1 MSTATLPPPEQLR
14 LPAMNAPQSPTAP
27 REFKNIRREVTA
39 DAIAV
44 LTFDRPESAANIFD
58 RATLEELNAHL
69 DAIERDST
77 LRGVVLTSAKPGIF
91 IAGADLHSL
100 STAPMNALREMVEF
114 GQRVFSRL
122 AALPLPTAA
131 AIHGAALGGGFE
143 VCLACDF
150 RFATPDK
157 ATKLGLPEVQLGILP
172 AWGGSTR
179 LPRLIGLPKALG
191 LILAGK
197 TVVAKQAL
205 KLGLVDDLVPHESL
219 LAVALAKVAKT
230 GRKPHRPTPF
240 AVKATNNVVAGNLIS
255 MLTQPKLFK
264 KTRGHYPAVLKALE
278 VVTLGVARSEE
289 RSLKLEADA
298 ICQLAQTEA
307 AKNLIRVFFL
317 QERAKKLG
325 FTPSDSG
332 TGCQPV
338 TVGRAAS
345 PQLAEAVETGRAGRR
360 PALLDGPAARPTARF
375 ERAAVIGA
383 GVMGGGI
390 AQWLAAR
397 GVSVMLRDINAD
409 AVARGMAGVAK
420 LFAAGTKRRTFTPVE
435 ARSAMDRISPVVELP
450 SLRRTDVIIEA
461 AVEKMD
467 LKKDIFR
474 KLEQLA
480 GPDTILATN
489 TSALSVT
496 ELADSLCAPE
506 RVVGIHFFNPVHR
519 MQLVEV
525 IHTPRTDAEVVRR
538 ALRFAQAMGK
548 LPVLVKDSPGFV
560 VNRVLMPYLV
570 EAARL
575 FEAGAEVTDLD
586 EAMLDFGMPMGPL
599 RLVDEV
605 GTDVSLHVAETLASH
620 YRRRMAVPEVLSRLV
635 KGGHLGRKSGEGFY
649 LHRGKE
655 AVPSEDAARFVKDD
669 SAANLDRVDLELRM
683 VLLMVNEAARC
694 VEEGIVS
701 GPEDVDFAMIMG
713 AGFAPF
719 RGGPLRHADTVG
731 VANLVREM
739 NRLVDDGEE
748 RFAPCAL
755 LKDLATKDGKLY
767 LEKGVLL

>member
-1 MSTATLPPPEQLR
+1 MSTAIMPEQLH
-14 LPAMNAPQSPTAP
+14 LNVSNETTTPPAPAP
-27 REFKNIRREVTA
+27 RAFKHVHRRSAGDGLV
-39 DAIAV
+39 V
-44 LTFDRPESAANIFD
+44 LTFDRQDSAANIFD

-69 DAIERDST
+69 EALERDAS
-77 LRGVVLTSAKPGIF
+77 LRGLVLASAKPSIF
-91 IAGADLHSL
+91 VAGADLHSL
-100 STAPMNALREMVEF
+100 ATAPMNALREIVEF
-114 GQRVFSRL
+114 GQRVFGRL
-122 AALPLPTAA
+122 AALPVPTAA
-131 AIHGAALGGGFE
+131 AIHGASLGGGFE

-150 RFATPDK
+150 RLASTDK

-179 LPRLIGLPKALG
+179 LPRLIGLPKALE

-197 TVVAKQAL
+197 TVAAKSAL
-205 KLGLVDDLVPHESL
+205 KLGLVDDLVPTEKL
-219 LAVALAKVAKT
+219 LPTSLAKVAKAA
-230 GRKPHRPTPF
+230 RKPRRSPTL
-240 AVKATNNVVAGNLIS
+240 ALTATNNALVAQLIAAW
-255 MLTQPKLFK
+255 TRPKLLQ
-264 KTRGHYPAVLKALE
+264 KTRGHYPAVLRALD
-278 VVTLGVARSEE
+278 VGTRGVNVTEAEA
-289 RSLKLEADA
+289 LKLEADA
-298 ICQLAQTEA
+298 ICELAQTEA

-317 QERAKKLG
+317 QERAKKLSFG
-325 FTPSDSG
+325 SERKG
-332 TGCQPV
+332 T
-338 TVGRAAS
+338 A
-345 PQLAEAVETGRAGRR
+345 
-360 PALLDGPAARPTARF
+360 AARV
-375 ERAAVIGA
+375 ERATVIGA

-397 GVSVMLRDINAD
+397 GVSVMLRDINAE
-409 AVARGMAGVAK
+409 AVARGLAGVGK
-420 LFAAGTKRRTFTPVE
+420 LFADGVKRRTFTPVE
-435 ARSAMDRISPVVELP
+435 ARAAMDRISPVVELP
-450 SLRRTDVIIEA
+450 VLRRADVIIEA

-496 ELADSLCAPE
+496 ELAESLSAPE

-525 IHTPRTDAEVVRR
+525 IHTPRTSADVVRR
-538 ALRFAQAMGK
+538 ALRFVQQIGK
-548 LPVLVKDSPGFV
+548 LPVLVQDSPGFV

-575 FEAGAEVTDLD
+575 FEAGAEVADVD

-605 GTDVSLHVAETLASH
+605 GTDVSLHVAETLAAH
-620 YRRRMAVPEVLSRLV
+620 YRRRMVVPEVLARLV
-635 KGGHLGRKSGEGFY
+635 KGGMLGRKSGEGFY
-649 LHRGKE
+649 LHRGK
-655 AVPSEDAARFVKDD
+655 AAAPSEDASRFVKDD
-669 SAANLDRVDLELRM
+669 STANLDRAALQARM

-713 AGFAPF
+713 AGLAPF

-739 NRLVDDGEE
+739 NQLVDDGEE

-755 LKDLATKDGKLY
+755 LKDLAAKDGKLY
-767 LEKGVLL
+767 PEKGVLL

>member
-1 MSTATLPPPEQLR
+1 MSTAILPASEQLS
-14 LPAMNAPQSPTAP
+14 LNVMNEPKPSPTPAP
-27 REFKNIRREVTA
+27 REFKNVRCEVTA

-44 LTFDRPESAANIFD
+44 LTFDRPDSAANIFD

-77 LRGVVLTSAKPGIF
+77 LRGVVLASAKPGIF

-179 LPRLIGLPKALG
+179 LPRLIGLPKALD

-205 KLGLVDDLVPHESL
+205 KLGMVDDLVPHESL
-219 LAVALAKVAKT
+219 LAVALAKVMKA
-230 GRKPHRPTPF
+230 GRKPHRPTPL
-240 AVKATNNVVAGNLIS
+240 AMKATNNLLVANLIS
-255 MLTQPKLFK
+255 MWTQPKLFK

-278 VVTLGVARSEE
+278 VVTLGVGRSEE
-289 RSLKLEADA
+289 RALKLEADA

-307 AKNLIRVFFL
+307 AKNMIRVFFL

-325 FTPSDSG
+325 FGSERKD
-332 TGCQPV
+332 
-338 TVGRAAS
+338 AAA
-345 PQLAEAVETGRAGRR
+345 PRR
-360 PALLDGPAARPTARF
+360 V

-383 GVMGGGI
+383 GVMGAGI

-397 GVSVMLRDINAD
+397 GVSVLLRDINTD
-409 AVARGMAGVAK
+409 AVGRGMASVAK
-420 LFAAGTKRRTFTPVE
+420 LFADGTKRRTFTPVE
-435 ARSAMDRISPVVELP
+435 ARAAMDRISPVVELP
-450 SLRRTDVIIEA
+450 SLRRADVIIEA

-496 ELADSLCAPE
+496 ELADSLCASE

-538 ALRFAQAMGK
+538 ALKFVQAMGK

-620 YRRRMAVPEVLSRLV
+620 YHRRMAVPEVLARLV
-635 KGGHLGRKSGEGFY
+635 KGGQLGRKSGEGFY

-655 AVPSEDAARFVKDD
+655 VVPSEDAARFVKDD

-731 VANLVREM
+731 VANVVRAM
-739 NRLVDDGEE
+739 NELVDEGEE

-755 LKDLATKDGKLY
+755 LKDLAAKDGKLY
-767 LEKGVLL
+767 PEKGVFI

>member
-1 MSTATLPPPEQLR
+1 
-14 LPAMNAPQSPTAP
+14 MNEPKPSSAP
-27 REFKNIRREVTA
+27 REFRNVRREVTA

-69 DAIERDST
+69 DALERDASV
-77 LRGVVLTSAKPGIF
+77 RGVVLASAKPAIF

-122 AALPLPTAA
+122 AALPVPTAA

-179 LPRLIGLPKALG
+179 LPRLIGLPKALD

-205 KLGLVDDLVPHESL
+205 KLGMVDDLVPREKL
-219 LAVALAKVAKT
+219 LAAALAKVAKA
-230 GRKPHRPTPF
+230 GRKLHRAVPF
-240 AVKATNNVVAGNLIS
+240 AVKATNNVVAGNLVS

-278 VVTLGVARSEE
+278 VVTLGVGRSEE
-289 RSLKLEADA
+289 RSLELEADA

-325 FTPSDSG
+325 FVAAE
-332 TGCQPV
+332 V
-338 TVGRAAS
+338 TRRTVASEGEVRLLTSAATK
-345 PQLAEAVETGRAGRR
+345 V
-360 PALLDGPAARPTARF
+360 
-375 ERAAVIGA
+375 ERATVIGA

-397 GVSVMLRDINAD
+397 GVSVLLRDINAD
-409 AVARGMAGVAK
+409 AVARGMAGVGK
-420 LFAAGTKRRTFTPVE
+420 LFADGVKRHTFTPVE
-435 ARSAMDRISPVVELP
+435 ARAAMDRISPVVELP
-450 SLRRTDVIIEA
+450 SLRRADVIIEA
-461 AVEKMD
+461 AVERMD

-480 GPDTILATN
+480 GPETILATN

-506 RVVGIHFFNPVHR
+506 RVVGVHFFNPVHR

-538 ALRFAQAMGK
+538 ALRFVQQVGK

-575 FEAGAEVTDLD
+575 FECGADTGEID

-605 GTDVSLHVAETLASH
+605 GTDVSMHVAETLASH
-620 YRRRMAVPEVLSRLV
+620 YHRRMAVPEVLARLV
-635 KGGHLGRKSGEGFY
+635 KGGQLGRKSGEGFY

-655 AVPSEDAARFVKDD
+655 AAPSEDASRFVKDD
-669 SAANLDRVDLELRM
+669 STANLDRVDLELRM

-719 RGGPLRHADTVG
+719 RGGPLRHTDTVG

-739 NRLVDDGEE
+739 NRLVDDGET
-748 RFAPCAL
+748 RFEPCAL

-767 LEKGVLL
+767 PEKGVLI

>member
-1 MSTATLPPPEQLR
+1 MSTATLPPPTQLA
-14 LPAMNAPQSPTAP
+14 LPVMNEPKSPPAPAP
-27 REFKNIRREVTA
+27 REFRNVRSEVTA

-44 LTFDRPESAANIFD
+44 LTFDRPDSAANIFD
-58 RATLEELNAHL
+58 RATLEELNVQL

-114 GQRVFSRL
+114 GQHVFSRL

-131 AIHGAALGGGFE
+131 AIHGACVGGGFE

-157 ATKLGLPEVQLGILP
+157 ATKLGLPEVLLGILP

-179 LPRLIGLPKALG
+179 LPRLIGLPKALD

-197 TVVAKQAL
+197 TVAAKQAL
-205 KLGLVDDLVPHESL
+205 KLGMVDDLVPHESL
-219 LAVALAKVAKT
+219 LAVALAKVAKA
-230 GRKPHRPTPF
+230 GRKPRRSTPL
-240 AVKATNNVVAGNLIS
+240 ALKATNNALTANLIS
-255 MLTQPKLFK
+255 MWTQPKLFK

-278 VVTLGVARSEE
+278 VVALGVGRSEE
-289 RSLKLEADA
+289 RALKLEADA

-317 QERAKKLG
+317 QERAKKLTFG
-325 FTPSDSG
+325 GVADK
-332 TGCQPV
+332 
-338 TVGRAAS
+338 AS
-345 PQLAEAVETGRAGRR
+345 VPQRV
-360 PALLDGPAARPTARF
+360 
-375 ERAAVIGA
+375 ERATVIGA
-383 GVMGGGI
+383 GVMGAGI

-397 GVSVMLRDINAD
+397 GVSVMLRDINTD
-409 AVARGMAGVAK
+409 AVGRGMGTVAK
-420 LFAAGTKRRTFTPVE
+420 LFADGTKRRTFTPVE
-435 ARSAMDRISPVVELP
+435 ARAAMDRISPVVELP
-450 SLRRTDVIIEA
+450 SLRRADVIIEA

-496 ELADSLCAPE
+496 ELAESLCAAE

-538 ALRFAQAMGK
+538 ALKFVQAMGK

-575 FEAGAEVTDLD
+575 FEAGAEVAELD

-620 YRRRMAVPEVLSRLV
+620 YHRRMAVPEVLGKLV

-649 LHRGKE
+649 LHKGKE
-655 AVPSEDAARFVKDD
+655 ASVGESAERFVKDD

-719 RGGPLRHADTVG
+719 RGGPLRHADTLG
-731 VANLVREM
+731 VANVVRAM
-739 NRLVDDGEE
+739 NELVDEGET
-748 RFAPCAL
+748 RFDPCAL
-755 LKDLATKDGKLY
+755 LKDLAAKDGKLY
-767 LEKGVLL
+767 PEKGVLL

>member
-1 MSTATLPPPEQLR
+1 MSTATLPPPTQLA
-14 LPAMNAPQSPTAP
+14 LPVMNESKSTPAAAP
-27 REFKNIRREVTA
+27 REFKNVRREVSA

-44 LTFDRPESAANIFD
+44 LTFDRPDCAANIFD

-100 STAPMNALREMVEF
+100 STAPMNALRDIVEF

-122 AALPLPTAA
+122 AALPMPTAA

-172 AWGGSTR
+172 AWGGSTW
-179 LPRLIGLPKALG
+179 LPRLIGLPKALD

-205 KLGLVDDLVPHESL
+205 KLGMVDDLVPHESL
-219 LAVALAKVAKT
+219 LAVALAKVAKA
-230 GRKPHRPTPF
+230 GRKPHRPMPF
-240 AVKATNNVVAGNLIS
+240 AVKTTNNVVAGNLIS

-278 VVTLGVARSEE
+278 VVTLGVGRSEE
-289 RSLKLEADA
+289 RALKLEADA

-307 AKNLIRVFFL
+307 SKNLIRVFFL

-325 FTPSDSG
+325 FVAAE
-332 TGCQPV
+332 V
-338 TVGRAAS
+338 TRRTVANEGEIRLLTSAATK
-345 PQLAEAVETGRAGRR
+345 V
-360 PALLDGPAARPTARF
+360 
-375 ERAAVIGA
+375 ERATVIGA
-383 GVMGGGI
+383 GVMGAGI

-397 GVSVMLRDINAD
+397 GVSVMLRDINTD
-409 AVARGMAGVAK
+409 AVGRGMGTVAK
-420 LFAAGTKRRTFTPVE
+420 LFADGTKRRTFTPVE
-435 ARSAMDRISPVVELP
+435 ARAAMDRISPVVELP
-450 SLRRTDVIIEA
+450 SLRRADVIIEA

-496 ELADSLCAPE
+496 ELAESLCAAE

-538 ALRFAQAMGK
+538 ALKFVQAMGK

-620 YRRRMAVPEVLSRLV
+620 YHRRMAVPEVLGKLV

-649 LHRGKE
+649 LHKGRE
-655 AVPSEDAARFVKDD
+655 ASVGEAAERYVKDD

-683 VLLMVNEAARC
+683 LLLMVNEAARC

-719 RGGPLRHADTVG
+719 RGGPLRHADTLG
-731 VANLVREM
+731 VANVVRAM
-739 NRLVDDGEE
+739 NELVDEGEE
-748 RFAPCAL
+748 HFAPCAL
-755 LKDLATKDGKLY
+755 LKDLAAKDGKLY
-767 LEKGVLL
+767 PEKGVLI

>member
-1 MSTATLPPPEQLR
+1 MSTAIMPEQLH
-14 LPAMNAPQSPTAP
+14 LKVNNETSTPPAPAP
-27 REFKNIRREVTA
+27 RAFKHVHRRNVP
-39 DAIAV
+39 DGLVV
-44 LTFDRPESAANIFD
+44 LTFDRQDSAANIFD
-58 RATLEELNAHL
+58 RATLEELNTHL
-69 DAIERDST
+69 EALERDAS
-77 LRGVVLTSAKPGIF
+77 LRGVVLTSAKPAIF

-122 AALPLPTAA
+122 AALSVPTAT
-131 AIHGAALGGGFE
+131 AIHGASLGGGFE

-150 RFATPDK
+150 RLATPDK

-179 LPRLIGLPKALG
+179 LPRLIGLPKALD

-205 KLGLVDDLVPHESL
+205 KLGLVDDLVPREKL
-219 LAVALAKVAKT
+219 LATALAKVAKA
-230 GRKPHRPTPF
+230 GRKPHRTVPF
-240 AVKATNNVVAGNLIS
+240 AVKATNNSVAGNLVS

-278 VVTLGVARSEE
+278 VVMLGVGRSEE
-289 RSLKLEADA
+289 RALKLEADA

-317 QERAKKLG
+317 QERAKKLSFG
-325 FTPSDSG
+325 SERKDT
-332 TGCQPV
+332 
-338 TVGRAAS
+338 
-345 PQLAEAVETGRAGRR
+345 AV
-360 PALLDGPAARPTARF
+360 ARV
-375 ERAAVIGA
+375 ERATVIGA

-390 AQWLAAR
+390 AQWLAAH

-409 AVARGMAGVAK
+409 AVARGMAGVGK
-420 LFAAGTKRRTFTPVE
+420 LFADGVKRRTFTPVE
-435 ARSAMDRISPVVELP
+435 ARAAMDRISPVVELP
-450 SLRRTDVIIEA
+450 ALRRADVVIEA

-496 ELADSLCAPE
+496 ELAESLSAPE

-538 ALRFAQAMGK
+538 ALRFVQQMGK

-575 FEAGAEVTDLD
+575 FEAGAEVADVD

-620 YRRRMAVPEVLSRLV
+620 YHRRMAVPEVLSRLV
-635 KGGHLGRKSGEGFY
+635 KGGQLGRKSGEGFY

-655 AVPSEDAARFVKDD
+655 AVASEDAARFVKDD
-669 SAANLDRVDLELRM
+669 STANLDRVDLELRM

-739 NRLVDDGEE
+739 NQLVDDGEE

-755 LKDLATKDGKLY
+755 LKDLAAKDGKLY
-767 LEKGVLL
+767 PEKGVLL

>member
-1 MSTATLPPPEQLR
+1 MSTASLPPAEQLH
-14 LPAMNAPQSPTAP
+14 LDVMNEPKSPPAPTP
-27 REFKNIRREVTA
+27 REFKNIRREVTP
-39 DAIAV
+39 DAVAV
-44 LTFDRPESAANIFD
+44 LAFDRPDSAANIFD

-69 DAIERDST
+69 EAIERNSS
-77 LRGVVLTSAKPGIF
+77 LRGVVLVSAKPSIF
-91 IAGADLHSL
+91 IAGADLHAFAN
-100 STAPMNALREMVEF
+100 APMNALREMVEF

-131 AIHGAALGGGFE
+131 AIHGVALGGGFE
-143 VCLACDF
+143 VCLACDY
-150 RFATPDK
+150 RLATPDK
-157 ATKLGLPEVQLGILP
+157 ATKVGLPEVQLGILP
-172 AWGGSTR
+172 GWGGSTR
-179 LPRLIGLPKALG
+179 LPRLIGLPKALD

-197 TVVAKQAL
+197 TPAAKPAL
-205 KLGLVDDLVPHESL
+205 KLGLVDELVPHEYL
-219 LAVALAKVAKT
+219 LAAAVKKVLKA
-230 GRKPHRPTPF
+230 GGKPHRAKKFT
-240 AVKATNNVVAGNLIS
+240 VKATNNALAGNLIS
-255 MLTQPKLFK
+255 MWTQPKLFA

-278 VVTLGVARSEE
+278 VVTLGASRSEAD
-289 RSLKLEADA
+289 SLKLEADA
-298 ICQLAQTEA
+298 ICLLAQSEA
-307 AKNLIRVFFL
+307 AKNLIRIFFL
-317 QERAKKLG
+317 QERAKKLTFSVAADVRSQLLRG
-325 FTPSDSG
+325 E
-332 TGCQPV
+332 TGVRPV
-338 TVGRAAS
+338 TTTKK
-345 PQLAEAVETGRAGRR
+345 VEHAT
-360 PALLDGPAARPTARF
+360 
-375 ERAAVIGA
+375 VIGA

-397 GVSVMLRDINAD
+397 GVSVLLRDINAD
-409 AVARGMAGVAK
+409 AVGRGMAGVGK
-420 LFAAGTKRRTFTPVE
+420 LFAEGVKRHTLTQVE
-435 ARSAMDRISPVVELP
+435 ARAAMDRIAPVVNLP
-450 SLRRTDVIIEA
+450 MLRRTDVIIEA
-461 AVEKMD
+461 AVEKME

-496 ELADSLCAPE
+496 ELAESLCALE

-525 IHTPRTDAEVVRR
+525 IHTPRTDPEITRR
-538 ALRFAQAMGK
+538 ALRFVQQMGK

-575 FEAGAEVTDLD
+575 FEMGAEVTDLD
-586 EAMLDFGMPMGPL
+586 EAMLDYGMPMGPL

-620 YRRRMAVPEVLSRLV
+620 YHRRMAVPEVLARLV
-635 KGGHLGRKSGEGFY
+635 KGGQLGRKSGEGFY

-655 AVPSEDAARFVKDD
+655 AVVSEDSSRFVKDD

-731 VANLVREM
+731 VANVVREM
-739 NRLVDDGEE
+739 DRLADEGEE

-755 LKDLATKDGKLY
+755 LKDLAAKDGKLY
-767 LEKGVLL
+767 PKKGVLI

>member
-1 MSTATLPPPEQLR
+1 MSTATLPPPTQLA
-14 LPAMNAPQSPTAP
+14 LPVMNEPKSPPAPAP
-27 REFKNIRREVTA
+27 REFRNVRSEVTA

-44 LTFDRPESAANIFD
+44 LTFDRPDSAANIFD
-58 RATLEELNAHL
+58 RATLEELNVQL

-114 GQRVFSRL
+114 GQHVFSRL

-131 AIHGAALGGGFE
+131 AIHGACVGGGFE

-157 ATKLGLPEVQLGILP
+157 ATKLGLPEVLLGILP

-179 LPRLIGLPKALG
+179 LPRLIGLPKALD

-197 TVVAKQAL
+197 TVAAKQAL
-205 KLGLVDDLVPHESL
+205 KLGMVDDLVPHESL
-219 LAVALAKVAKT
+219 LAVALAKVAKA
-230 GRKPHRPTPF
+230 GRKPRRSTPL
-240 AVKATNNVVAGNLIS
+240 ALKATNNALTANLIS
-255 MLTQPKLFK
+255 MWTQPKLFK

-278 VVTLGVARSEE
+278 VVALGVGRSEE
-289 RSLKLEADA
+289 RALKLEADA

-317 QERAKKLG
+317 QERAKKLTFG
-325 FTPSDSG
+325 GVADK
-332 TGCQPV
+332 
-338 TVGRAAS
+338 AS
-345 PQLAEAVETGRAGRR
+345 VPQRV
-360 PALLDGPAARPTARF
+360 
-375 ERAAVIGA
+375 ERATVIGA
-383 GVMGGGI
+383 GVMGAGI

-397 GVSVMLRDINAD
+397 GVSVMLRDINTD
-409 AVARGMAGVAK
+409 AVGRGMGTVAK
-420 LFAAGTKRRTFTPVE
+420 LFADGTKRRTFTPVE
-435 ARSAMDRISPVVELP
+435 ARAAMDRISPVVELP
-450 SLRRTDVIIEA
+450 SLRRADVIIEA

-496 ELADSLCAPE
+496 ELAESLCAAE

-538 ALRFAQAMGK
+538 ALKFVQAMGK

-575 FEAGAEVTDLD
+575 FEAGAEVAELD

-620 YRRRMAVPEVLSRLV
+620 YHRRMAVPEVLGKLV

-649 LHRGKE
+649 LHKGKE
-655 AVPSEDAARFVKDD
+655 ASVGESAERFVKDD
-669 SAANLDRVDLELRM
+669 SAANLARVDLELRM

-719 RGGPLRHADTVG
+719 RGGPLRHADTLG
-731 VANLVREM
+731 VANVVRAM
-739 NRLVDDGEE
+739 NELVDEGET
-748 RFAPCAL
+748 RFDPCAL
-755 LKDLATKDGKLY
+755 LKDLAAKDGKLY
-767 LEKGVLL
+767 PEKGVLL

>member
-1 MSTATLPPPEQLR
+1 
-14 LPAMNAPQSPTAP
+14 MNEPKPSPAP
-27 REFKNIRREVTA
+27 REFKNVRREVTA

-44 LTFDRPESAANIFD
+44 LTFDRPDSAANIFD

-131 AIHGAALGGGFE
+131 AIHGACLGGGFE

-150 RFATPDK
+150 RLATPDK

-205 KLGLVDDLVPHESL
+205 KLGMVDDLVPRESL
-219 LAVALAKVAKT
+219 LAVALAKVAKA
-230 GRKPHRPTPF
+230 GRKPHRPTPL
-240 AVKATNNVVAGNLIS
+240 AMKATNNALTANLIS
-255 MLTQPKLFK
+255 MWTQPKLFK

-278 VVTLGVARSEE
+278 VVTLGVGRSEE
-289 RSLKLEADA
+289 RALKLEADA

-317 QERAKKLG
+317 QERAKKLTFG
-325 FTPSDSG
+325 GGTEKTP
-332 TGCQPV
+332 
-338 TVGRAAS
+338 A
-345 PQLAEAVETGRAGRR
+345 PQRG
-360 PALLDGPAARPTARF
+360 
-375 ERAAVIGA
+375 ERATVIGA
-383 GVMGGGI
+383 GVMGAGI

-397 GVSVMLRDINAD
+397 GVSVLLRDINTD
-409 AVARGMAGVAK
+409 AVGRGMATVGK
-420 LFAAGTKRRTFTPVE
+420 LFADGTKRRTFTPVE
-435 ARSAMDRISPVVELP
+435 ARAAMDRVAPVVDLP
-450 SLRRTDVIIEA
+450 SLRRADVIIEA

-496 ELADSLCAPE
+496 ELADSLCAAE

-538 ALRFAQAMGK
+538 ALKFVQAMGK

-575 FEAGAEVTDLD
+575 FEAGAEVAELD

-620 YRRRMAVPEVLSRLV
+620 YHRRMAVPEVLGKLV

-649 LHRGKE
+649 LHQGKKAVVGE
-655 AVPSEDAARFVKDD
+655 AAERYVKDD
-669 SAANLDRVDLELRM
+669 SAANLDRTDLTLRM

-719 RGGPLRHADTVG
+719 RGGPLRHADTLG
-731 VANLVREM
+731 VANVVRAM
-739 NRLVDDGEE
+739 NELVDEGEE

-755 LKDLATKDGKLY
+755 LKDLAAKDGKFY
-767 LEKGVLL
+767 PEKGVLI